1 MAADNRPDWQ
11 VGTVVEAFA
20 VADDIQR
27 VTLRRPP
34 TARAQPGTHIDVKV
48 DLGTHTDTRSYSV
61 VSSDEDGSQIT
72 VSVLRSPTSRGGS
85 EFMHSLRVGDT
96 VLTTQ
101 PLQNFPLRI
110 GAGRHVL
117 LAGGIGITAILGMAR
132 VLRQLRADYTIVYAG
147 RTRSA
152 MAYLDE
158 LLEVHGDHL
167 RVHVDDENL
176 ALNVVE
182 LVDEI
187 AADTGRE
194 SAELYMCGPIRL
206 MDAVR
211 RHWSACRMPVY
222 NLRYETFGNSGWFE
236 PESFVVRIPRL
247 GIEAL
252 VGTHTTILEA
262 LTEAGAEMMFDCR
275 KGECGICQV
284 EVQQVTG
291 VIDHRDVFFSEAQH
305 AAGTK
310 LCTCVSRAVSH
321 SVALTRGL
329 SAPTLNVSEG
339 GLGFPVPNRP
349 VLTIDVS

>member
-1 MAADNRPDWQ
+1 MAADNKPDWQ
-11 VGTVVEAFA
+11 PGTVVEAFP
-20 VADDIQR
+20 VADSVQR
-27 VTLRRPP
+27 VTLQRSP

-61 VSSDEDGSQIT
+61 VSSNDDGSQIT
-72 VSVLRSPTSRGGS
+72 MSVLRSPTSRGGS

-96 VLTTQ
+96 VVTTQ

-110 GAGRHVL
+110 GAQRYVL
-117 LAGGIGITAILGMAR
+117 LAGGIGITAIMGMAR
-132 VLRQLRADYTIVYAG
+132 VLKEVRAQYTIVYAG
-147 RTRSA
+147 RSRSA

-158 LLEVHGDHL
+158 LRAMHGDRL

-176 ALNVVE
+176 TLDVVQ
-182 LVDEI
+182 LVNGV
-187 AADTGRE
+187 AADLRRE
-194 SAELYMCGPIRL
+194 SVELYMCGPIRL

-211 RHWSACRMPVY
+211 RCWSACGMPVY
-222 NLRYETFGNSGWFE
+222 NLRYETFGNSGWFA
-236 PESFVVRIPRL
+236 PESFLVRIPRL

-252 VGTHTTILEA
+252 VGAHTTILEA

-284 EVQQVTG
+284 DVQQVTG

-305 AAGTK
+305 AAGKK

-321 SVALTRGL
+321 SVAQARGL
-329 SAPTLNVSEG
+329 PAPTPIGSEG
-339 GLGFPVPNRP
+339 VSAQTRP
-349 VLTIDVS
+349 VLTIGIS